1 MGLGMNRQ
9 QREDLLE
16 SINLLEKSRDEYI
29 QTYAG
34 VSVHDRTVRLVQL
47 RKALENVKRPY
58 AQLREKVKTD
68 DWRFLPFD
76 LPEPALVRDSELTYF
91 GMPPKTLSQL
101 IVLIAASIKKQN
113 VTVLSICTRNLVVYE
128 MMLGFWNIPQKDSL
142 DERVAAI
149 TEAEEKTSE
158 LFDKATEE
166 FERILKMTD
175 LVKTQMVSVTNAEQ
189 NAKAMSAEASEKV
202 AEIQTLTEQLNAQKQ
217 SLEELRDSMSLK
229 VNDAESKGKQLSEKI
244 VSAQD
249 LIEQA
254 CAKISE
260 IDSMTENSLKGVEAC
275 LTASS
280 EKVEEIKK
288 MTDFVGGGSLGSSFN
303 KRKRSLGRKARIWL
317 ILSLVLFAGGSLW
330 IYSVFTRFGV
340 HTGSVWADVV
350 MNLAM
355 ASMAVFA
362 FIYALREYG
371 KERKLQEEYA
381 FREAIVLTLTACLE
395 QLDACNRDD
404 VKKLLSDTVEKL
416 YSKLP
421 V

>member
-1 MGLGMNRQ
+1 M
-9 QREDLLE
+9 
-16 SINLLEKSRDEYI
+16 
-29 QTYAG
+29 
-34 VSVHDRTVRLVQL
+34 
-47 RKALENVKRPY
+47 
-58 AQLREKVKTD
+58 
-68 DWRFLPFD
+68 
-76 LPEPALVRDSELTYF
+76 
-91 GMPPKTLSQL
+91 
-101 IVLIAASIKKQN
+101 
-113 VTVLSICTRNLVVYE
+113 
-128 MMLGFWNIPQKDSL
+128 
-142 DERVAAI
+142 
-149 TEAEEKTSE
+149 
-158 LFDKATEE
+158 
-166 FERILKMTD
+166 
-175 LVKTQMVSVTNAEQ
+175 
-189 NAKAMSAEASEKV
+189 
-202 AEIQTLTEQLNAQKQ
+202 TEQLDVQKR
-217 SLEELRDSMSLK
+217 SLEELRESLALK
-229 VNDAESKGKQLSEKI
+229 MNDAEDKDRLFSEKME
-244 VSAQD
+244 SAQN
-249 LIEQA
+249 LIDQVS
-254 CAKISE
+254 AKISE
-260 IDSMTENSLKGVEAC
+260 INSIAENSLKGVQAC
-275 LTASS
+275 LTTSS

-340 HTGSVWADVV
+340 HTGSIWADVV